1 MKHHQQRDQRRHQ
14 APPKG
19 VSLVQRRSTRAV
31 FVFGI
36 LACMATPT
44 ITASLQLAARAACSA
59 AFALAL
65 ARLLELQYPIY
76 ALIGAV
82 VVIDLSPAR
91 TRELTLQRI
100 AGTVL
105 GAAVGVALSVS
116 LPVNPSIIGIGIF
129 ASMCLCHPLRLHGAE
144 RVTGYVCGIVMLDH
158 AGAPLL
164 YAGHR
169 LVETL
174 LGVGVAILVSFV
186 PKLLRD
192 R

>member
-1 MKHHQQRDQRRHQ
+1 M
-14 APPKG
+14 P
-19 VSLVQRRSTRAV
+19 
-31 FVFGI
+31 
-36 LACMATPT
+36 TPT
-44 ITASLQLAARAACSA
+44 IIASLQLAARAGCSA
-59 AFALAL
+59 ALAL
-65 ARLLELQYPIY
+65 ALAQLLELHYPIY
-76 ALIGAV
+76 ALIAAV

-129 ASMCLCHPLRLHGAE
+129 ASMCLCHPLRLQGAE
-144 RVTGYVCGIVMLDH
+144 KVTGYVCGIVMLDH